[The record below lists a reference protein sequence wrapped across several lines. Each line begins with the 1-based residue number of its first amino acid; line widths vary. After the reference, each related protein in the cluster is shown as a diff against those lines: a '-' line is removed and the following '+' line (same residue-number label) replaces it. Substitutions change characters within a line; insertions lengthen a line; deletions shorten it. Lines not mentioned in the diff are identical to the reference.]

1 MKFLIAGFGSIG
13 RRHMRNLLALGERD
27 ILLYR
32 SHKSTLPED
41 ELTGF
46 TVETDLSQALAHRPD
61 AVIISNPTALHLDVA
76 IPAAEAGCHLMLEK
90 PIASSLEGI
99 DRLKAAMQ
107 RSGSR
112 ALVGF
117 QFRFH
122 PGLQKI
128 AFLLQEGAIGR
139 PLSARAHWGEYLPNW
154 HPWEDYRLSYS
165 ARSDLGGGVVLTL
178 THPIDYLRWL
188 MGEVSSLYALT
199 GQISDL
205 ELQVEDAAEI
215 TFKFLQGGFGSLH
228 LDYYQ
233 QPPSHTLEMTGT
245 RGLIRWD
252 NADGAVHVYRASPGL
267 WETFQAPAGFER
279 NDLFLAEM
287 RHFRDVVSGIAQ
299 PLCSLQDGVRAL
311 ELALAVHQSST
322 EGRQIQV
329 ESKA

>member
-41 ELTGF
+41 ELAGF
-46 TVETDLSQALAHRPD
+46 TVETDLEQALAHHPD

-76 IPAAEAGCHLMLEK
+76 VPAAEAGCHLMLEK
-90 PIASSLEGI
+90 PIASSLDGI
-99 DRLKAAMQ
+99 DRLRAAMQ

-128 AFLLQEGAIGR
+128 SHLLQDGAIGR

-188 MGEVSSLYALT
+188 MGEVVSLSALT

-205 ELQVEDAAEI
+205 DLKVEDAAEI
-215 TFKFLQGGFGSLH
+215 VFKFKQGSFGSLH

-233 QPPSHTLEMTGT
+233 QPPSHTLEITGT

-252 NADGAVHVYRASPGL
+252 NADGAVHLYRAAAGL
-267 WETFQAPAGFER
+267 WETFQAPTGFDR
-279 NDLFLAEM
+279 NDMFLAEL
-287 RHFRDVVSGIAQ
+287 RHFRDVVSGAAQ
-299 PLCSLQDGVRAL
+299 PACTLDDGVRAL
-311 ELALAVHQSST
+311 ELALAVHQSSLQ
-322 EGRQIQV
+322 ERQIHV
-329 ESKA
+329 G